1 MADVQLTGVVK
12 RYGEVV
18 AVNGID
24 LHIKSGEFVTLL
36 GPSGCGKTT
45 TLRCIAGL
53 EKTDGG
59 EIRIGDVV
67 VSGRGVFVP
76 PDRRE
81 LGMIFQSYAIWPHM
95 TVFDNVAYGL
105 KIKRLPRAQIEER
118 VRRALEIVGLASYAN
133 RYATQLS
140 GGQQQ
145 RVAVARSVAL
155 QPKVL
160 LFDEPLSNLDAKLRE
175 QMRFELRELQR
186 QVGITS
192 IYVTHDQSEAMAMSD
207 RIVLMKDGNI
217 VQQGPPA
224 EVYLKPNSVFAADF
238 LGLMNFVV
246 ATVAEHRPDGFT
258 VCRRGELEFVC
269 RPAQP
274 VPVGEDVVL
283 GVRPEQIK
291 LWWTRPE
298 GEANV
303 WPVTIQQ
310 YTYLGHQVDV
320 KVRLDGMTWRLAAHP
335 NELEKVSSGAR
346 AFLSAD
352 PTRITWIPERL
363 SELTPAER
371 ALVQGA
377 A

>member
-192 IYVTHDQSEAMAMSD
+192 IYVT
-207 RIVLMKDGNI
+207 
-217 VQQGPPA
+217 
-224 EVYLKPNSVFAADF
+224 
-238 LGLMNFVV
+238 
-246 ATVAEHRPDGFT
+246 
-258 VCRRGELEFVC
+258 
-269 RPAQP
+269 
-274 VPVGEDVVL
+274 
-283 GVRPEQIK
+283 
-291 LWWTRPE
+291 
-298 GEANV
+298 
-303 WPVTIQQ
+303 
-310 YTYLGHQVDV
+310 
-320 KVRLDGMTWRLAAHP
+320 
-335 NELEKVSSGAR
+335 
-346 AFLSAD
+346 
-352 PTRITWIPERL
+352 
-363 SELTPAER
+363 
-371 ALVQGA
+371 
-377 A
+377 